1 MDFHDRKYL
10 FSVKN
15 ILRLFGDFFKFGCF
29 TFGGGWG
36 IIAQMQKLYVEE
48 RHTITS
54 EELLDLSSVGRSLPG
69 TMIGNVAMLFGYRSL
84 GVPGGIVCVLGI
96 ILPPMLILSI
106 IALFYTAFRDNTWI
120 AAAMSGVRAA
130 VVPII
135 ISAAAGMV
143 KSSFKYPPCIFVMI
157 LTLGLYLFLHMN
169 CVYLVLIGAV
179 FGILISEFY
188 ERRGESK

>member
-1 MDFHDRKYL
+1 MKRLSEVLQL
-10 FSVKN
+10 FLVFLK
-15 ILRLFGDFFKFGCF
+15 LGCF
-29 TFGGGWG
+29 TFGGGWS
-36 IIAQMQKLYVEE
+36 IVAQMQRIYVEE
-48 RHTITS
+48 KKSITE
-54 EELLDLSSVGRSLPG
+54 EELLDLTSVARSLPG

-84 GVPGGIVCVLGI
+84 GIPGGIVCVLGI
-96 ILPPMLILSI
+96 ILPPLLMLSV

-135 ISAAAGMV
+135 LSAAVGMV
-143 KSSFKYPPCIFVMI
+143 KGAFKYSPCILVML

-179 FGILISEFY
+179 SGILITEIY
-188 ERRGESK
+188 ERRGGNK

>member
-1 MDFHDRKYL
+1 MKKISD
-10 FSVKN
+10 V
-15 ILRLFGDFFKFGCF
+15 LRLFLEFLKLGCF
-29 TFGGGWG
+29 TFGGGWS
-36 IIAQMQKLYVEE
+36 IVAQMQRIYVEE
-48 RHTITS
+48 KKSITE
-54 EELLDLSSVGRSLPG
+54 EELLDLTSVARSLPG

-84 GVPGGIVCVLGI
+84 GIPGGIACVLGI
-96 ILPPMLILSI
+96 ILPPLLMLSV

-135 ISAAAGMV
+135 LSAAVGMV
-143 KSSFKYPPCIFVMI
+143 KGAFKYSPCILVML

-179 FGILISEFY
+179 SGILITEIY
-188 ERRGESK
+188 ERRGGNK